1 MSQDKPRR
9 LGRGLEALIGSASPA
24 RAEGAPP
31 VPADQ
36 NELRRLPLARIRPN
50 PFQPRREFSEED
62 LAELRA
68 SLQASGLLQ
77 PVVVRAVGDAYELV
91 SGERRFRAATQL
103 GWRDI
108 PALVRQADDRMML
121 TLALIENLQRADL
134 NVMEEAR
141 GYQRLADEFAL
152 THQQISE
159 AVGKERS
166 TVSNLLRLLAL
177 PADVQRL
184 LEESQLTMG
193 HARALLALTN
203 AKEVAR
209 LAAIVIAEGLS
220 VRETE
225 RRVRA
230 ANARPEP
237 ATPDKKPAQRAGS
250 PSATNDVVS
259 RRIQDMLRHRLQ
271 TDVELH
277 MDTNGKGTIRIAFY
291 SRDDLSRLVEL
302 VNGEPEIGD

>member
-9 LGRGLEALIGSASPA
+9 LGRGLEALIGSVSPT
-24 RAEGAPP
+24 RAEGAA
-31 VPADQ
+31 PAPAEQ
-36 NELRRLPLARIRPN
+36 NEFRRLPLARIRPN
-50 PFQPRREFSEED
+50 PFQPRHEFAEED

-77 PVVVRAVGDAYELV
+77 PVLVRAVGDAYELV

-108 PALVRQADDRMML
+108 PAIVRQADDRTML

-134 NVMEEAR
+134 NVMDEAR
-141 GYQRLADEFAL
+141 GYQRLAEEFAL

-166 TVSNLLRLLAL
+166 TISNLLRLLAL
-177 PADVQRL
+177 PPDVQRF
-184 LEESQLTMG
+184 LEQGRLTMG

-203 AKEVAR
+203 AGDVAR
-209 LAAIVIAEGLS
+209 LAAIVIAQGLS

-230 ANARPEP
+230 AQSHPE
-237 ATPDKKPAQRAGS
+237 AAASKKKSTTRASTPSGLD
-250 PSATNDVVS
+250 DVTT
-259 RRIQDMLRHRLQ
+259 RRVQDTLRRRLQ
-271 TDVELH
+271 TDVDIH
-277 MDTNGKGTIRIAFY
+277 MDANGKGAIRISFY
-291 SRDDLSRLVEL
+291 SKDDLSRLVEL
-302 VNGEPEIGD
+302 INGEPEIGD